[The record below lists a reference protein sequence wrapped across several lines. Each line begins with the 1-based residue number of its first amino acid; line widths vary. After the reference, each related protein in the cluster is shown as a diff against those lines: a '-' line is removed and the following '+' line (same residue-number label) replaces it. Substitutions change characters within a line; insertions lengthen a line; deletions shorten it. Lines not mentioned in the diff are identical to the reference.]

1 MAKRIQYT
9 YKKQPREINFAQD
22 KYHDMFE
29 AIAAA
34 EGIDIGNYVQMEQAV
49 KMSSRSV
56 GQAAVRNFRD
66 EYFAKLGF
74 ANIKFIKE

>member
-1 MAKRIQYT
+1 MAKRIRYT
-9 YKKQPREINFAQD
+9 YKKQQREINFAQD

-34 EGIDIGNYVQMEQAV
+34 EGVDIGDYVKMEQAV
-49 KMSSRSV
+49 AMTSKRK
-56 GQAAVRNFRD
+56 AAVRNFRD

-74 ANIKFIKE
+74 SNIQFIKE

>member
-34 EGIDIGNYVQMEQAV
+34 EGVDIGNYVQMERAV
-49 KMSSRSV
+49 AMTSKRS
-56 GQAAVRNFRD
+56 AAVRNFRD

>member
-34 EGIDIGNYVQMEQAV
+34 EGVDIGNYVQMERAV
-49 KMSSRSV
+49 AMTSKRA
-56 GQAAVRNFRD
+56 AAVRNFRD

>member
-29 AIAAA
+29 AMAAA
-34 EGIDIGNYVQMEQAV
+34 EGVDIGNYVQMERAV
-49 KMSSRSV
+49 AMTSKRP
-56 GQAAVRNFRD
+56 AAVRNFRD

>member
-1 MAKRIQYT
+1 MAKRIRYT
-9 YKKQPREINFAQD
+9 FKKQQREINFAQD

-34 EGIDIGNYVQMEQAV
+34 EGIDIGDYV
-49 KMSSRSV
+49 KMEHAVAMTSKRKE
-56 GQAAVRNFRD
+56 AVRNFRD

-74 ANIKFIKE
+74 TNITFIKE

>member
-1 MAKRIQYT
+1 MAKRIRYT
-9 YKKQPREINFAQD
+9 YKKQQREINFAQD

-34 EGIDIGNYVQMEQAV
+34 ECVDIGDYVKMEQAV
-49 KMSSRSV
+49 AMTSKRK
-56 GQAAVRNFRD
+56 AAVRNFRD

-74 ANIKFIKE
+74 SNIQFIKE

>member
-29 AIAAA
+29 AMAAA

-49 KMSSRSV
+49 AMTSKGS
-56 GQAAVRNFRD
+56 AAVRNFRD